1 MPIQFVTA
9 NNMTTAICVHAG
21 IAVEPHQGV
30 FSFWVSAGGAAVYST
45 CSYDLFRWNFERDVT
60 CTKIEL
66 IDDDCL
72 GVHFHNKRT
81 GKWAGIEY
89 RASPQKRLRIGEK
102 VCLLQARMRAALVQ
116 SKLELERKE
125 VLAVSMFLRQ
135 IQLV

>member
-1 MPIQFVTA
+1 MTA
-9 NNMTTAICVHAG
+9 AICVDAG
-21 IAVEPHQGV
+21 IAVEPNQGG

-45 CSYDLFRWNFERDVT
+45 YPFDLKRWNFDDMT
-60 CTKIEL
+60 CTKIVL
-66 IDDDCL
+66 MDDDCL
-72 GVHFHNKRT
+72 GVIFHNKRN
-81 GKWAGIEY
+81 GKKAAVEY
-89 RASPQKRLRIGEK
+89 RASPEKRRQTGET